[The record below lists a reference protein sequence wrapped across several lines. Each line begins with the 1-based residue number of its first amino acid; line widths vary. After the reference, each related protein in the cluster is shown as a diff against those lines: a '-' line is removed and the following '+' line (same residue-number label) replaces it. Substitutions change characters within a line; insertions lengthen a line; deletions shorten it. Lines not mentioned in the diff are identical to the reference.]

1 MPPEGHLRGAGPPT
15 SCDAAVGLTASLGS
29 AVSNQNDP
37 NQTADSP
44 TQGTTPAERTIFDF
58 LLSTMSQPRQATSW
72 VDLVARWTE
81 GQQAATAVVAGWRGN
96 DARWNDCRH
105 LAATAIAAGWVVF
118 ITRRHVARYHEAATD
133 IAAGWRGGVARR
145 SVDCEQASATIAR
158 GWRRKQAQGDAAATL
173 AMLSAALRR
182 TRAATALV
190 SHWRGH
196 AARLWRGPVA
206 ETEGHATGAQPLDQ
220 AASSGGGDQL
230 LASRLDEAALPGQ
243 ADPNPASPPPA
254 PCEQLD
260 PASPP
265 PQPGDPTSPPLEPA
279 CEAPDPASPPPEP
292 CERPNPA
299 SPPPRPGDP
308 TSPPPK
314 PSEAPNP
321 ASPPPETCERSNPT
335 STPPKPSEALD
346 PASPPPQLG
355 DPTSPPPKPSEAP
368 DPASPPPQP
377 GETAHLASP
386 PLEPSEQLRPAS
398 LPPMPSEELGPALPP
413 TEPSARQRKRRN
425 RAAHGRRASRR
436 ALERAHPQRAPTPG
450 PCLPQQCKP
459 SGLPQRRHN
468 RAAHA
473 RRATRRALRRMHPQ
487 CAPAPGPRLPQQ
499 REPCGLPQRLR
510 NRATTP
516 RGEAINA
523 TPPRRRAQHE
533 CRRLASRAPR
543 ASALRRLSLGP
554 HAGMHA
560 PAI

>member
-15 SCDAAVGLTASLGS
+15 SCNAAVGLTASLGS

-243 ADPNPASPPPA
+243 ADPNPAPPPLEPCEQPGPTSPPSDPASPPPA
-254 PCEQLD
+254 PCEQPN

-265 PQPGDPTSPPLEPA
+265 PQP
-279 CEAPDPASPPPEP
+279 
-292 CERPNPA
+292 
-299 SPPPRPGDP
+299 
-308 TSPPPK
+308 
-314 PSEAPNP
+314 
-321 ASPPPETCERSNPT
+321 
-335 STPPKPSEALD
+335 
-346 PASPPPQLG
+346 G

-425 RAAHGRRASRR
+425 RAAHARRASRR

-450 PCLPQQCKP
+450 PCLLQQCKP

-468 RAAHA
+468 RGTHV
-473 RRATRRALRRMHPQ
+473 RRATRRALRRVHSQ

-510 NRATTP
+510 DCATTP
-516 RGEAINA
+516 RGEATNA
-523 TPPRRRAQHE
+523 TAPRRCAQHE
-533 CRRLASRAPR
+533 CRRLTSRAPR